1 MYYRCMA
8 TDVQYLHEC
17 EELIVDLKEGQGLPL
32 PLYGWTCP
40 IYCTGIYVCT
50 FIHLY
55 VCMHLYTYIYLF
67 YPYARTQEG
76 IYLYTWAVSTY
87 TFFCMDKDFGCLVF
101 YIRSIFGSPLFIYV
115 YTLSGYYTY
124 NHLHILILSTMFI
137 MT

>member
-50 FIHLY
+50 FIHVY
-55 VCMHLYTYIYLF
+55 VCIHVYTYILSVLSLCA
-67 YPYARTQEG
+67 YASRHLP
-76 IYLYTWAVSTY
+76 IHV
-87 TFFCMDKDFGCLVF
+87 
-101 YIRSIFGSPLFIYV
+101 GS
-115 YTLSGYYTY
+115 
-124 NHLHILILSTMFI
+124 
-137 MT
+137 